1 MKNILKTM
9 LACLLAFA
17 VNGSA
22 LAQEKM
28 RTPEEA
34 IAMVKRG
41 AAYIKEV
48 GRDKAMAE
56 FINPKGKFV
65 DGSLYIF
72 AYDMKGINLAS
83 PNPKIVGK
91 NMIDAKDKNGK
102 YTVKSYIE
110 VAQTK
115 GSGWVDFYWP
125 HPQTGELQLKTAY
138 VEKVDDILIACG
150 IYK

>member
-1 MKNILKTM
+1 MKNILKM
-9 LACLLAFA
+9 MVVCLLAFA
-17 VNGSA
+17 VNASA
-22 LAQEKM
+22 QVEEKK

-34 IAMVKRG
+34 VAMVKRG
-41 AAYIKEV
+41 VAYIKEV

-91 NMIDAKDKNGK
+91 NMLEVKDQSGK
-102 YTVKSYIE
+102 YTVKSYID

-115 GSGWVDFYWP
+115 GSGWVDFIWP
-125 HPQTGELQLKTAY
+125 HPQTGALQQKSAY